1 MSRYGKG
8 LLIAGIAAVA
18 LTIFGIVMILLAPA
32 DTSTMM
38 KVGVFSALYGF
49 MADIVVARLY
59 EEFRKT
65 NLLKKGDTC
74 L

>member
-8 LLIAGIAAVA
+8 LLIAGIVSVVV
-18 LTIFGIVMILLAPA
+18 TIIGIVLMLIAPA
-32 DTSTMM
+32 DTSAAM
-38 KVGVFSALYGF
+38 KLGVFAFLYGF
-49 MADIVVARLY
+49 MADIVVWRVY

-65 NLLKKGDTC
+65 NLLKKGDYC

>member
-8 LLIAGIAAVA
+8 LLIAGIVSVVV
-18 LTIFGIVMILLAPA
+18 TIIGIVLILCAPA
-32 DTSTMM
+32 DTSAMM
-38 KVGVFSALYGF
+38 KLGVFASLYGF

-65 NLLKKGDTC
+65 NLLKKGDYC
-74 L
+74 I